1 MQGNKD
7 DLADTVVNFN
17 GFSLTLKKP
26 IKVSGFA
33 LCIHFIP
40 LYPEFFYYYYTYMYS
55 TYNDPAA
62 GDAGFEHPRLDLCA
76 TNTSPSVF
84 KPKTI
89 LFSIAI

>member
-7 DLADTVVNFN
+7 DLAERVLNFD
-17 GFSLTLKKP
+17 GFSLPLKEP
-26 IKVSGFA
+26 IKLSGFE
-33 LCIHFIP
+33 LCIHFFS
-40 LYPEFFYYYYTYMYS
+40 LYPEFFLHYYTYMYS

-89 LFSIAI
+89 LFNIAI